1 MAITKILGRNMDA
14 IIIDHEKTGKDCIR
28 YLKEQVGVAKRGA
41 NGCGWWVWFDR

>member
-28 YLKEQVGVAKRGA
+28 YLKEQVGMAKRGA
-41 NGCGWWVWFDR
+41 DGCG